1 MDFKKVLVIG
11 GTSAGKT
18 SLLTHIVSGQC
29 EETYTPTRHAQSFYD
44 CSRGI
49 EFIDTAGLSD
59 VFGEDTL
66 SDEGEVDSSQTST
79 YRLEHLWE
87 VFIEDQQVQ
96 TLFGISDT
104 SSSSISSTPPTS
116 SRSSRKKKRQAGEL
130 NVKDI
135 KAYLVLYHD
144 ERSEQIAKAL
154 WYAAKLFGKKIF
166 AVNNIQASLP
176 SSSDATP
183 SSYPSSTL
191 KRQYHKK
198 SDWKGPTGDELKNVF
213 YPQSHF
219 PYFRRGLDESDE
231 KLSEQNQNQVYLGE
245 ICFVTGEGISDML
258 ETLAASLNSS
268 LDYSVERRSSKHS
281 RGTCGINGPECCI
294 S

>member
-66 SDEGEVDSSQTST
+66 SDEGEVDSSQT
-79 YRLEHLWE
+79 RLEHLWE

-96 TLFGISDT
+96 TLFGTSDTT
-104 SSSSISSTPPTS
+104 SSSTSVSSAPGTP
-116 SRSSRKKKRQAGEL
+116 RSLRKKKRQAGEL
-130 NVKDI
+130 NVKDV

-154 WYAAKLFGKKIF
+154 WYAAKKLNKKIF
-166 AVNNIQASLP
+166 AVNNIQVSLP

-191 KRQYHKK
+191 KKQYHKQAG
-198 SDWKGPTGDELKNVF
+198 WKGPSGDELKNVF
-213 YPQSHF
+213 HPQSHF
-219 PYFRRGLDESDE
+219 PYFRRGLDESEE
-231 KLSEQNQNQVYLGE
+231 KLSEQDQNQVYLGE
-245 ICFVTGEGISDML
+245 ICVVTGEGISDML
-258 ETLAASLNSS
+258 ETLAESLNSS
-268 LDYSVERRSSKHS
+268 SDYSVTRRSSKQS
-281 RGTCGINGPECCI
+281 RGTCGINGTECCI